1 MQKHILLQNYMFC
14 LTYEKLHILNK
25 IKRHVPLKLPVILF
39 CLLRMTTC
47 IVYYYFEV
55 IYVEKGV
62 LGFKTIS
69 VQNLLCIRQR
79 YAIDV

>member
-1 MQKHILLQNYMFC
+1 MKNYIFWIKKWRAF
-14 LTYEKLHILNK
+14 YEEA
-25 IKRHVPLKLPVILF
+25 R
-39 CLLRMTTC
+39 TTNRDTALSFAYDG
-47 IVYYYFEV
+47 IVYYFEV

-62 LGFKTIS
+62 LWFKTIS